1 MSVSYL
7 AMIAAWAWTLIYSN
21 NWNLGFVVLYGVVI
35 ALCCGLYSIVT
46 LIRVIRRN
54 GVGLST

>member
-7 AMIAAWAWTLIYSN
+7 AMIAAWTYSLMYSQS
-21 NWNLGFVVLYGVVI
+21 WSTAFLVLYGLVI

-46 LIRVIRRN
+46 LVRVIQSK

>member
-7 AMIAAWAWTLIYSN
+7 AMIGAWTWTLIYSN
-21 NWNLGFVVLYGVVI
+21 SWNFGFIVLYGIVI

-46 LIRVIRRN
+46 LIRVIRSD
-54 GVGLST
+54 GLGLST